1 MKAVYWVEDC
11 ALTPLAFT
19 SEENYLFVKD
29 GQTAV
34 ANQEQFSLNEK
45 PFFASLF
52 SEEQRIGLE
61 DELLELRHSGAV
73 RVEYTNDLTWFET
86 LCVLSV
92 QEAVAN
98 SKVDFSVAK
107 NLFILSTTKGNIELI
122 DTPDDTRLQLQITA
136 ERILKACGLN
146 AFPLVVSNACISGVS
161 AIITAQRF
169 LAAGDYENAIICGA
183 DIITAFVA
191 KGFQALNATA
201 DGHSRPYDAARNG
214 INLGEAA
221 ATVVL
226 STSHFTSIQVKG
238 GSVSNDANHIS
249 GPSRTGAELAKT
261 AELALA
267 ESEIQATDLAFIS
280 AHGTA
285 TVFNDEM
292 ESKAFELAGLSEVPL
307 QSLKPHFGHT
317 LGAAGVLE
325 SIISIKALK
334 EGIVLPSLN
343 YNDYGVTGKITV
355 NQKKQAVYQR
365 SILKTASGFG
375 GCNASV
381 VYSKK

>member
-1 MKAVYWVEDC
+1 MCIRDSISVE
-11 ALTPLAFT
+11 
-19 SEENYLFVKD
+19 
-29 GQTAV
+29 
-34 ANQEQFSLNEK
+34 
-45 PFFASLF
+45 
-52 SEEQRIGLE
+52 
-61 DELLELRHSGAV
+61 HS
-73 RVEYTNDLTWFET
+73 NDLTWFET
-86 LCVLSV
+86 LCVLSI
-92 QEAVAN
+92 QEAV
-98 SKVDFSVAK
+98 SKSKIDFSVSK

-122 DTPDDTRLQLQITA
+122 DTPDDARLPLQTTA
-136 ERILKACGLN
+136 QRILKACGID

-169 LAAGDYENAIICGA
+169 LVAGEYENAIVCGA
-183 DIITAFVA
+183 DIMTEVVA

-201 DGHSRPYDAARNG
+201 DGHSKPYDASRNG

-226 STSHFTSIQVKG
+226 STSHFSSIQVKG

-267 ESEIQATDLAFIS
+267 ESGMHATALAFIS

-325 SIISIKALK
+325 SIIAIKAIK
-334 EGIVLPSLN
+334 EGIVSVSYTHL
-343 YNDYGVTGKITV
+343 D
-355 NQKKQAVYQR
+355 VYKRQVCLVR
-365 SILKTASGFG
+365 HRL
-375 GCNASV
+375 
-381 VYSKK
+381 

>member
-19 SEENYLFVKD
+19 SKENYLLIKE

-34 ANQEQFSLNEK
+34 ANQAKFSLNDK

-52 SEEQRIGLE
+52 TEEQRIGLE
-61 DELLELRHSGAV
+61 DELLELRHTGAIS
-73 RVEYTNDLTWFET
+73 VEHSNNLTWFET

-92 QEAVAN
+92 QEAVFN
-98 SKVDFSVAK
+98 SKIDFSTSK

-122 DTPDDTRLQLQITA
+122 DTPDDVRLPLQTTA
-136 ERILKACGLN
+136 QRILKACGID

-169 LAAGDYENAIICGA
+169 LVAGEYENAIICGA
-183 DIITAFVA
+183 DIITEFVA

-201 DGHSRPYDAARNG
+201 DGYSKPYDASRNG

-226 STSHFTSIQVKG
+226 STSHFSTIQVKG

-343 YNDYGVTGKITV
+343 YNEYGVSGKITV
-355 NQKKQAVYQR
+355 NQKNQAVYQR
-365 SILKTASGFG
+365 NILKTASGFG

>member
-19 SEENYLFVKD
+19 SEENYLLIKE

-34 ANQEQFSLNEK
+34 ANQAHFSLNDK

-52 SEEQRIGLE
+52 TEEQRIGLE
-61 DELLELRHSGAV
+61 DELLELRHTRAISI
-73 RVEYTNDLTWFET
+73 EYSNDLTWFET
-86 LCVLSV
+86 LCVLSI
-92 QEAVAN
+92 QEAVLN
-98 SKVDFSVAK
+98 SKVDFSTSK
-107 NLFILSTTKGNIELI
+107 NLFILSSTKGNIELI
-122 DTPDDTRLQLQITA
+122 DTPDDVRLPLQTTA
-136 ERILKACGLN
+136 QRILNACGIN

-161 AIITAQRF
+161 AIVTAQRF
-169 LAAGDYENAIICGA
+169 LASGEYENAIICGA
-183 DIITAFVA
+183 DIITDFVA
-191 KGFQALNATA
+191 KGFQSLNATA
-201 DGHSRPYDAARNG
+201 DGHSKPYDATRNG

-226 STSHFTSIQVKG
+226 STAHFSTIQVKG

-267 ESEIQATDLAFIS
+267 ESEINADDLAFIS

-292 ESKAFELAGLSEVPL
+292 ESKAFELAGLSAVPL

-325 SIISIKALK
+325 SIISIQALK

-343 YNDYGVTGKITV
+343 YNDYGVSGKITV

-381 VYSKK
+381 VYSKN

>member
-19 SEENYLFVKD
+19 SEENYLLIKE

-34 ANQEQFSLNEK
+34 ANQAQFSLNEK

-52 SEEQRIGLE
+52 TEEQRIGLE
-61 DELLELRHSGAV
+61 DELLELRHNGAIS
-73 RVEYTNDLTWFET
+73 VEHSNNLTWFET
-86 LCVLSV
+86 LCVLSI
-92 QEAVAN
+92 QEAIAN
-98 SKVDFSVAK
+98 SKIEFSTSK

-122 DTPDDTRLQLQITA
+122 DTPDDARLPLQTTA
-136 ERILKACGLN
+136 QRILNACGIN
-146 AFPLVVSNACISGVS
+146 AFSLVVSNACISGVS
-161 AIITAQRF
+161 AIITAQRY
-169 LAAGDYENAIICGA
+169 LAAGEYENAIICGA
-183 DIITAFVA
+183 DVINEFVA

-201 DGHSRPYDAARNG
+201 DGHSKPYDASRNG

-292 ESKAFELAGLSEVPL
+292 ESKAFELAGLSAIPL

-343 YNDYGVTGKITV
+343 YSDYGVSGKITV
-355 NQKKQAVYQR
+355 NPKKQAVYQR
-365 SILKTASGFG
+365 NILKTASGFG